1 MSALYPDQC
10 PVCLGSGYKGWKTP
24 DNYPL
29 AQVDFCQCPRGIAAH
44 AYWDKKAAERERSR
58 LASLFTLAGVPA
70 KYRGVT
76 LESSRPVAL
85 ADKGKIAAFRAAEE
99 FVGNGYVENRGK
111 ARKSLLFSGVVGTG
125 KTHILTA
132 VLNHFLADG
141 LTCLWIEFYD
151 FTDEVQSGYKTGE
164 SSSRIK
170 AAVDAD
176 VLMLDDLGK
185 SERNHPQLGFSET
198 EDKTDIL
205 SRVINARYNANRTT
219 LISTNLRPEQI
230 AQQFNVRT
238 MDRLMEMCGIYAV
251 AGKNLRE

>member
-1 MSALYPDQC
+1 MEFC
-10 PVCLGSGYKGWKTP
+10 PCTI
-24 DNYPL
+24 
-29 AQVDFCQCPRGIAAH
+29 GIAARSF
-44 AYWDKKAAERERSR
+44 WDEKAADRERQR
-58 LASLFTLAGVPA
+58 LATLFTLAGVPK
-70 KYRGVT
+70 KYQGVT
-76 LESSRPVAL
+76 LESSRAVAL

-111 ARKSLLFSGVVGTG
+111 MRKSLLFSGVVGTG

-132 VLNHFLADG
+132 VFNHFLADG

-151 FTDEVQSGYKTGE
+151 FTAEVQSGYGKGE
-164 SSSRIK
+164 SEARLR
-170 AAVDAD
+170 AAVNAD

-238 MDRLMEMCGIYAV
+238 MDRLLEMCGIYAV